1 MRYDD
6 PKTRD
11 ALAAEYALGSLKGAA
26 RKRFEALSSKR
37 TDWQLAAKWWLSRL
51 HLLADMLPAI
61 APREQLWQA
70 IEKRLFG
77 AKSSVSR
84 WANWWPSLALVS
96 SGMAAALVLFIVTS
110 EPQII
115 EVPVEVA
122 AKEAPAPVAL
132 LADAEHKAAWMLTLA
147 KDNSGQPELRMATMS
162 GVKPVSNKS
171 YELWILPPDKSAPIS
186 VGLMPLQGKHHRVV
200 SEKVAAL
207 LVEGALAVTLEPVGG
222 APNGIPTGKV
232 LYQGQLT
239 QI

>member
-11 ALAAEYALGSLKGAA
+11 VLAAEYALGSLKGAA
-26 RKRFEALSSKR
+26 RKRFESLSSKR
-37 TDWQLAAKWWLSRL
+37 TDWQLATKWWLSRL

-171 YELWILPPDKSAPIS
+171 YELWVLPPDKSAPIS

-207 LVEGALAVTLEPVGG
+207 LLEGDLAVTLEPVGG
-222 APNGIPTGKV
+222 APRGIPTGKV

>member
-26 RKRFEALSSKR
+26 RKRFEMLANKR
-37 TDWQLAAKWWLSRL
+37 PDWQLATNWWLARL

-61 APREQLWQA
+61 TPRKQVWQA
-70 IEKRLFG
+70 IERRLFG
-77 AKSSVSR
+77 TKASVSR
-84 WANWWPSLALVS
+84 WASWWPTLALSS
-96 SGMAAALVLFIVTS
+96 SGIAAALALFIVIN
-110 EPQII
+110 EPQVI
-115 EVPVEVA
+115 EVPVEIA
-122 AKEAPAPVAL
+122 SKEAPAPVAL

-162 GVKPVSNKS
+162 GVKPRSDKS

-186 VGLMPLQGKHHRVV
+186 VGLMPQQGKHHRVV
-200 SEKVAAL
+200 SEQVATL
-207 LVEGALAVTLEPVGG
+207 LLEGSLAVTLEPVGG
-222 APNGIPTGKV
+222 APKGIATGPV

>member
-26 RKRFEALSSKR
+26 RKRFETLANKR
-37 TDWQLAAKWWLSRL
+37 NDWQLAAKWWLARL

-61 APREQLWQA
+61 TPRKQVWQA
-70 IEKRLFG
+70 IERRLFG
-77 AKSSVSR
+77 SKASVSR
-84 WANWWPSLALVS
+84 WANWWPGLALGS
-96 SGMAAALVLFIVTS
+96 SGIAAALALFIVTS
-110 EPQII
+110 EPQIR

-147 KDNSGQPELRMATMS
+147 KDNKGQPELRMATMS
-162 GVKPVSNKS
+162 GVKPRDDKS

-186 VGLMPLQGKHHRVV
+186 VGLMPQQGKHHRVV
-200 SEKVAAL
+200 SEKVASL
-207 LVEGALAVTLEPVGG
+207 LLEGGLAVTLEPVGG
-222 APNGIPTGKV
+222 APNGIATGPV